1 MTVPIPSLL
10 ATSAPGGTMTLARIR
25 TRRRRIRRGV
35 TIAVLVALMVWIT
48 PGSAEAGQV
57 RISDPGRP
65 CAMTG
70 N

>member
-1 MTVPIPSLL
+1 
-10 ATSAPGGTMTLARIR
+10 MTLARIR